1 MFVKNSSLG
10 WLRLRVKWLL
20 LGTVGA
26 VALMLAVGPAQA
38 QNAGS
43 ISGTVKDPTG
53 AVVPG
58 ASVVATNEA
67 NKAQR
72 RLTSDSSGFFNFA
85 SLPPAPY
92 SLRVSLK
99 GFETWTV
106 TGIVLH
112 PGDSVTVPKIAMKI
126 GEMTMTV
133 TVNAESAGVTLN
145 SPEHGTLITAG
156 EIDRLSTIGRDVSEL
171 VNILPGFV
179 INGGTSVQ
187 NAGPGGIY
195 GYQTTGPGNSNLGS
209 LGSNG
214 SAPQQGLVNITS
226 DGANIIDPGDMGG
239 QLANVNMAQVQEV
252 KVETADFS
260 ASEAKGPIVINAVG
274 KSGTSQFHGGLYTY
288 YKDRFL
294 NSNDWLSNYYGDARP
309 AFRYNYPGGTLSGPV
324 LIPHTNFNHK
334 KSLTFFVGFEYY
346 DQNAPDSLATAFVP
360 TAAML
365 GGDLST
371 ATIASAVNV
380 LPSDLAANCPADYS
394 VSATYTNLGGMC
406 YSPNG
411 STDQMGDTVTNGQLM
426 NIDPATQTISSLW
439 PAANR
444 TPQPVVTAGQT
455 QFASDGINY
464 TQNVM
469 ASHNGFQLHTRVD
482 ESFTDSLKFYAV
494 YNWERVNDESAM
506 NNIYYNPGGTVPYPT
521 PLYSYGH
528 SHSLTL
534 DLTKVVGSSFTND
547 LMVSGVYYDQ
557 PEQFADPAKV
567 QTTGTA
573 WGAAGYSGGHLHL
586 NETQL
591 PRVVDYENV
600 GLPSFSFG
608 YVPPSSQFLKK
619 FDWNVKDDVTEVYKT
634 HTFKAGF
641 YAEETGNN
649 NATLGSQVNGTMS
662 FMRWDSCYINQ
673 TSETYA
679 PPPAPANTPQP
690 PAETSLGNIV
700 ANFLSG
706 CPLGYSQDNFD
717 PNQNLRFR
725 TMEAYLDDQWKVNS
739 KLTLTLGIRFSHLE
753 PWSDPHGNG
762 LAVWDPSAI
771 QKHVL
776 YPDTTSNTT
785 WPGIS
790 WHKENPSIPN
800 AGVPTRALFYAPRVG
815 LAYDLYGDGKTV
827 FRGGWGAFYSHDSSS
842 VAGGLA
848 TAIGLQTY
856 SNPST
861 ITCTFG
867 QLFTSLYVPCGAYST
882 TPSSITPFSIGAMDP
897 KDDNM
902 PVTYNYNLTVD
913 QRGPWKTTFELAY
926 VGNQSSH
933 LSTLGNLQN
942 QNVIPLGAFF
952 APDPLTG
959 QLNATSNIP
968 NSADYRPY
976 PNYQSVNVANHIAWA
991 NYNSMQLSWNRTV
1004 GALVWGANY
1013 TWSKTLGVRGN
1024 YDTGYVGDPIDLQ
1037 HDYGIES
1044 IDRPQVLNVTYS
1056 WTEGTKYHGN
1066 RLLAPALNGWGISG
1080 VNQIQS
1086 GMDLAVVN
1094 GQTNF
1099 GLSGGV
1105 NYTVGSTTRSVAVG
1119 SAEWLG
1125 SSDYS
1130 LQPIVTC
1137 NPGANLKK
1145 DQFVNG
1151 NCFSLPSQGS
1161 QGWWNLPDVHGPAF
1175 FKADLTLTKDF
1186 AIGKHQNMQFR
1197 LSGFNFLNHPLT
1209 SFNNNNLS
1217 VLNLVVGNNCATCTY
1232 SSPTQALENAT
1243 ITNASTF
1250 GSTAFR
1256 NGVRIVELGFKYNF

>member
-1 MFVKNSSLG
+1 MSKYVNNSSLG
-10 WLRLRVKWLL
+10 RLWLMIKRLT
-20 LGTVGA
+20 LGMVGA
-26 VALMLAVGPAQA
+26 AALMLAVGSAHA
-38 QNAGS
+38 QNTGS
-43 ISGTVKDPTG
+43 ISGTVMDPTG

-58 ASVVATNEA
+58 ATVVATNEA
-67 NKAQR
+67 SKAQW
-72 RLTSDSSGFFNFA
+72 RLTSGSSGFFNFA
-85 SLPPAPY
+85 AVPSATY
-92 SLRVSLK
+92 SVRISRK

-106 TGIVLH
+106 TGILVN
-112 PGDSVTVPKIAMKI
+112 PGDSVTVPKIALKI
-126 GEMTMTV
+126 GAMTV
-133 TVNAESAGVTLN
+133 NVMVTAESAGVTLD
-145 SPEHGTLITAG
+145 SPEHSTLITAA
-156 EIDRLSTIGRDVSEL
+156 EIDRLSTVSRDVSEL

-195 GYQTTGPGNSNLGS
+195 GFQTTGPGSSNLGS
-209 LGSNG
+209 LGANG

-252 KVETADFS
+252 KVDTADFS
-260 ASEAKGPIVINAVG
+260 ASESKGPIVINAVG

-288 YKDRFL
+288 YKDTVL
-294 NSNDWLSNYYGDARP
+294 NSNDWLSNYYGTPRP
-309 AFRYNYPGGTLSGPV
+309 TFKYNYPGGTLSGPV

-334 KSLTFFVGFEYY
+334 KNLTFFVGYEYY
-346 DQNAPDSLATAFVP
+346 DQNAPEALATAFVP

-365 GGDLST
+365 KGDLST
-371 ATIASAVNV
+371 ATLASGLNV
-380 LPSDLAANCPADYS
+380 LPSDLAANCSASYS
-394 VSATYTNLGGMC
+394 QSAEYTNLGGIC

-411 STDQMGDTVTNGQLM
+411 QTDEMGDTVTNGQLM

-439 PAANR
+439 PTANR
-444 TPQPVVTAGQT
+444 TPQPVITAGQT

-464 TQNVM
+464 AQNVES
-469 ASHNGFQLHTRVD
+469 SHNGFQLHTRVD
-482 ESFTDSLKFYAV
+482 ENFTDTLKFYAV
-494 YNWERVNDESAM
+494 YNWERVNDESQM

-534 DLTKVVGSSFTND
+534 DLTKIVGSTLTND

-557 PEQFADPAKV
+557 PVQFADPAKV

-573 WGAAGYSGGHLHL
+573 WGAAGYSGGALHL

-591 PRVVDYENV
+591 PRVVDYEST

-634 HTFKAGF
+634 HTFKAGI
-641 YAEETGNN
+641 YVEEAGNN

-673 TSETYA
+673 A
-679 PPPAPANTPQP
+679 PPATPGP
-690 PAETSLGNIV
+690 PVGTSLGNIV

-717 PNQNLRFR
+717 PNQNLRYG
-725 TMEAYLDDQWKVNS
+725 TIEGYLDDQWKVNS
-739 KLTLTLGIRFSHLE
+739 KLTLTLGMRFSHLE
-753 PWSDPHGNG
+753 PWTDPHGIG
-762 LAVWDPSAI
+762 LAVWNPSKI
-771 QKHVL
+771 QQHVL
-776 YPDTTSNTT
+776 YPDTTANTT

-790 WHKENPSIPN
+790 WHKQDPSIPV
-800 AGVPTRALFYAPRVG
+800 AGVPTRLLFYAPRVG
-815 LAYDLYGDGKTV
+815 LAYDLYGNGKTV
-827 FRGGWGAFYSHDSSS
+827 IRGGWGAFYSHDS
-842 VAGGLA
+842 AGIANGLG
-848 TAIGLQTY
+848 TAIGLQTF
-856 SNPST
+856 SNPAT

-867 QLFTSLYVPCGAYST
+867 QLFTSTYVPCGAYST
-882 TPSSITPFSIGAMDP
+882 NPNTIAPFTIGAMDP

-926 VGNQSSH
+926 VANQSSH
-933 LSTLGNLQN
+933 QSTLGNLQN

-952 APDPLTG
+952 APDPVTG
-959 QLNATSNIP
+959 QLNSTSNIP

-976 PNYQSVNVANHIAWA
+976 PNYQQVNVANHIAWS
-991 NYNSMQLSWNRTV
+991 NYNSLQLSWNRTT
-1004 GALVWGANY
+1004 GSLVWGANY
-1013 TWSKTLGVRGN
+1013 TWSKALGVRGN
-1024 YDTGYVGDPIDLQ
+1024 YDTGYIGDPIDPQ
-1037 HDYGIES
+1037 HDYGIEA

-1056 WTEGTKYHGN
+1056 WTEGTKYHGS
-1066 RLLAPALNGWGISG
+1066 RLVAPALNGWGISG
-1080 VNQIQS
+1080 INQIMS
-1086 GMDLAVVN
+1086 GMDLSVVN
-1094 GQTNF
+1094 GQTNY

-1105 NYTVGSTTRSVAVG
+1105 NYTVGTAQLSVPVG
-1119 SAEWLG
+1119 AQQWLG

-1130 LQPIVTC
+1130 LQPVVTC
-1137 NPGANLKK
+1137 NPRAGLHK

-1151 NCFSLPSQGS
+1151 NCFGLPAQGQ

-1175 FKADLTLTKDF
+1175 FKADLTVTKDF
-1186 AIGKHQNMQFR
+1186 TLGKQQNMQFR

-1209 SFNNNNLS
+1209 SFNNNNLG
-1217 VLNLVVGNNCATCTY
+1217 VLSLLVGNNCGTNCTY
-1232 SSPTQALENAT
+1232 STPTQALANAT
-1243 ITNASTF
+1243 IINANTF
-1250 GSTAFR
+1250 GSTEFK
-1256 NGVRIVELGFKYNF
+1256 NGVRIVELGFRYNF